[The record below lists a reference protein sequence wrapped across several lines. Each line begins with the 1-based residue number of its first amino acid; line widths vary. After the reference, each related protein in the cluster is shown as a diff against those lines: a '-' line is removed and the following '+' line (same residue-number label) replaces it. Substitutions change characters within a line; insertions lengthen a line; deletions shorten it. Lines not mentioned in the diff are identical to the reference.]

1 MGAKKT
7 PAGSLDTA
15 TLTRHP
21 RLATEHLRIGLFVAE
36 LDRPWLDTPFLLQG
50 FSIDREEEIR
60 ALCEH
65 CVHVYIDVALSD
77 PTAVRAVRERLN
89 AVSDNAGEAAD
100 TAIAREPDGT
110 RRAESSMAE
119 LADAADTPATAGP
132 RLELLDIPP
141 PVRATATPANNDAP
155 EHATD
160 APDPADDEATPA
172 RRRGSAKHGEA
183 VSAESQERLRRFA
196 IETAGTGAPE
206 SVRPRGRDS
215 LMRSLGALLKAVVT
229 LDRKLLMSVLAGR
242 RERQEGT
249 GAETAA
255 ALPSGPPARLSTWV
269 DPKLVD
275 KRAVPEGEVLR
286 ASERKLSSDADAAD
300 VGDKDMA
307 RLANRPLSASQAE
320 LDHELER
327 LLPPGASRVTYRERS
342 TVVEELP
349 RARQAFAQSAS
360 ALETLM
366 ADVQQQ
372 REIPLESAREAV
384 GDMVTSMLDN
394 PDAMLWV
401 AQMRETHLAT
411 YQHGVRVSL
420 YMIAVGR
427 SLGLPR
433 EMIEALGLIG
443 ILADVGKTRVPR
455 ALLDKPGMLTPVEY
469 RIAKDHVR
477 LGLKALEADM
487 PLAPEV
493 RKGIAEHHE
502 RLDGSGYP
510 RGLKGAE
517 ISIWGRIA
525 GIADCF
531 SALITDR
538 PYAKA
543 MAAQE
548 ALMSLY
554 QWADTSFHGPLVEQF
569 VQSVGVFPVGSLV
582 ELSNG
587 EVAIV
592 LAHNRARRLEPRVIV
607 VADAQKNRIAEP
619 FERDLFKQAAI
630 AGAKP
635 LRIQRGLAAGTY
647 GLNLQDFYADEAL
660 ALAQTA

>member
-1 MGAKKT
+1 MGVKNT
-7 PAGSLDTA
+7 PAASPDAVALP
-15 TLTRHP
+15 RHP
-21 RLATEHLRIGLFVAE
+21 RLGAVHLRPGLFVAD

-50 FSIDREEEIR
+50 FVIDREDEIAALR
-60 ALCEH
+60 AH
-65 CVHVYIDVALSD
+65 CAHVYIDVALSD
-77 PTAVRAVRERLN
+77 PGAVRAVREWMN
-89 AVSDNAGEAAD
+89 AATDDPAAGTPDETDPAASDAEAAEPPQGAQEASLLRLSD
-100 TAIAREPDGT
+100 DPEWRAEGAHASTPAAPDGPAVPDLVLVDDPVPA
-110 RRAESSMAE
+110 RAE
-119 LADAADTPATAGP
+119 PA
-132 RLELLDIPP
+132 PP
-141 PVRATATPANNDAP
+141 PETTRATDGPQ
-155 EHATD
+155 
-160 APDPADDEATPA
+160 
-172 RRRGSAKHGEA
+172 GEA
-183 VSAESQERLRRFA
+183 VSRETRERFRRFV
-196 IETAGTGAPE
+196 IENAGGAPTAHR
-206 SVRPRGRDS
+206 RPRGRW
-215 LMRSLGALLKAVVT
+215 MRSLSGLVRAIVT
-229 LDRKLLMSVLAGR
+229 LDRKRLV
-242 RERQEGT
+242 
-249 GAETAA
+249 A
-255 ALPSGPPARLSTWV
+255 ALSGKVEAPERTETDLPKGSRASGPPPKLSTHV
-269 DPKLVD
+269 DASLVA
-275 KRAVPEGEVLR
+275 KVQAATGEVLR
-286 ASERKLSSDADAAD
+286 TTERKLANDADAAD
-300 VGDKDMA
+300 IGDKDMA
-307 RLANRPLSASQAE
+307 RRHSRPLSASQAE
-320 LDHELER
+320 LERELQGI
-327 LLPPGASRVTYRERS
+327 LPPGAQLVTYRERS
-342 TVVEELP
+342 TVTEELP
-349 RARQAFAQSAS
+349 RAQKAFAQSAR

-366 ADVQQQ
+366 ADVEQQ
-372 REIPLESAREAV
+372 REIPLETAREAV

-401 AQMRETHLAT
+401 AQIREAHMAT

-455 ALLDKPGMLTPVEY
+455 ALLDKPGMLTPVEF

-477 LGLKALEADM
+477 LGLKALETDM

-493 RKGIAEHHE
+493 RAGIAQHHE

-517 ISIWGRIA
+517 ISLWGRIA

-543 MAAQE
+543 MAAQD

-592 LAHNRARRLEPRVIV
+592 LAHNRARRLEPRVII
-607 VADAQKNRIAEP
+607 VADAQKHPIAEP
-619 FERDLFKQAAI
+619 FERDLFKQAAVK
-630 AGAKP
+630 GAKP
-635 LRIQRGLAAGTY
+635 LRIQRGLAAGAY
-647 GLNLQDFYADEAL
+647 GLKPQDFYADEAL
-660 ALAQTA
+660 AHAQAA